1 MLADANI
8 SRLADGALRPLDRL
22 YEALIEPARRERAAI
37 GALSGYLL
45 IWTLYGVIA
54 KSSQDLHQDMAEEIV
69 WSRTPALGYLKHP
82 PFSAMVVR
90 VWFTIFPLADWSYY
104 LLSISIALSLWIA
117 WRLAGDFL
125 PAEKRVAGLALLT
138 LVPFFNFHAL
148 KYNVNTVLMPLWSA
162 TTFWFLR
169 SYLTQKST

>member
-54 KSSQDLHQDMAEEIV
+54 KSSQDLHQGRRDRLVTHPGLGLFEASTIQRNGRKSVVYNFSSCRLVLLFAFDLDCAFAVDRMA
-69 WSRTPALGYLKHP
+69 SRG
-82 PFSAMVVR
+82 
-90 VWFTIFPLADWSYY
+90 
-104 LLSISIALSLWIA
+104 
-117 WRLAGDFL
+117 RLPSG
-125 PAEKRVAGLALLT
+125 
-138 LVPFFNFHAL
+138 
-148 KYNVNTVLMPLWSA
+148 
-162 TTFWFLR
+162 
-169 SYLTQKST
+169 